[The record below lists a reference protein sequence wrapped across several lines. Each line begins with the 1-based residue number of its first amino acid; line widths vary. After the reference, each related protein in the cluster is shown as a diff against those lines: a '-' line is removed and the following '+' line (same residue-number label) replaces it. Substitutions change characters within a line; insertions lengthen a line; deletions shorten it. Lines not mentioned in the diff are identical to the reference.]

1 MAFLLSLGSTGAPKM
16 ILRTLDVQI
25 SLIVAPIFHSLAVY
39 GPLSFCF
46 RNDALVGLCYNSR
59 AHDPINTIDSI
70 GFRFRGRLLRGRL
83 LGGYLLSKCLLRG
96 HLLRGRL
103 LKGLFRGCL
112 SKGSMSVAAE
122 LHVVEPL
129 LGL

>member
-1 MAFLLSLGSTGAPKM
+1 MQLF
-16 ILRTLDVQI
+16 
-25 SLIVAPIFHSLAVY
+25 LIVASNFHISAIY
-39 GPLSFCF
+39 GSIEFCF
-46 RNDALVGLCYNSR
+46 GYDALVGLCYHNSK
-59 AHDPINTIDSI
+59 AHDPINWS
-70 GFRFRGRLLRGRL
+70 RGPLLRGR
-83 LGGYLLSKCLLRG
+83 LLRG

-103 LKGLFRGCL
+103 LKGHLLRGGLLKGLFRGCLSRKCLLRGCL